1 MLSVEELKALHPL
14 LRDERNIMRT
24 SSLFWEVR
32 RDRTDEAVFKPIF
45 SLKPEDHVVDGITF
59 WSLKKVYFSYDH
71 IPGFEYAFAMDVFGS
86 WEHWIKLTK
95 SSFRQEFQEWRD
107 ELEIKIKS
115 EAIKRM
121 LTASKSNDAK
131 GVAAAKYIADKGYTE
146 LRKAGRPSKEEVERE
161 KKIAAG
167 VSNTLAMDMERIG
180 LKVAK

>member
-1 MLSVEELKALHPL
+1 
-14 LRDERNIMRT
+14 MRT

-32 RDRTDEAVFKPIF
+32 RDRTEDSSFKPIF
-45 SLKPEDHVVDGITF
+45 SLKPEDHYVGNDIYH
-59 WSLKKVYFSYDH
+59 SLKKIYFSYDH

-86 WEHWIKLTK
+86 WEHWVKLTK
-95 SSFRQEFQEWRD
+95 SSFRNEFQEWRD

-146 LRKAGRPSKEEVERE
+146 VRKAGRPSKDEVARE
-161 KKIAAG
+161 KKIALG
-167 VSNTLAMDMERIG
+167 VSDTLAADMERIG
-180 LKVAK
+180 LRVAK